1 MSVPVC
7 RDMTEHKYRDAGCSA
22 DAVSWEPWCCPLSF
36 CPEDTSAS
44 GTTGTLYLEGHM
56 AQFWLH
62 IYSLAFHQFLND
74 LLKPE
79 LTSTILMVKKGKC
92 QRESK

>member
-1 MSVPVC
+1 MLQ
-7 RDMTEHKYRDAGCSA
+7 AGNHG
-22 DAVSWEPWCCPLSF
+22 VVLCPF
-36 CPEDTSAS
+36 CPEDAS
-44 GTTGTLYLEGHM
+44 GTTGTLYLERHI
-56 AQFWLH
+56 AEFWLH

-79 LTSTILMVKKGKC
+79 LTSTILTVKRGKC